1 MRLHNLLKKEG
12 IEPDLVSLDQCFMK
26 NPEIIRLIIKT
37 ADLKKSDVV
46 CEIGAGTGILTIK
59 MSRLCRKIFAVEK
72 DARLYNL
79 LSSLLGKK
87 ENVEII
93 IG

>member
-37 ADLKKSDVV
+37 ADLKK
-46 CEIGAGTGILTIK
+46 A
-59 MSRLCRKIFAVEK
+59 MLC
-72 DARLYNL
+72 ARLAQAQEYL
-79 LSSLLGKK
+79 PLR
-87 ENVEII
+87 
-93 IG
+93 